1 LFLQEQI
8 KDIIIREEWTR
19 EEGKQGERKTR
30 IEERHGDREGDT

>member
-1 LFLQEQI
+1 MRDRERPGG
-8 KDIIIREEWTR
+8 KTRREEWTR